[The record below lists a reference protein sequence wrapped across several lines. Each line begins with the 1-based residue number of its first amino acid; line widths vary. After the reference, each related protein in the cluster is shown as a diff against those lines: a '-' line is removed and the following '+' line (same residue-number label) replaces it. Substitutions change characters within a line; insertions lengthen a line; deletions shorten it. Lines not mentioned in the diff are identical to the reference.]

1 MDRSDATAFGIALAG
16 HAALLTVL
24 SLGLAKASLPPVQT
38 QPMEVEFVEDVG
50 LVSAAP
56 TPTTVEP
63 AARLGEPDLPVE
75 PLPPVL
81 PQVQPLPQPS
91 VTPAPPPPQP
101 SLRPQPQPKAR
112 PAQPKAAPKPAPPQQ
127 PAVRPGGRLTGLLKG
142 VGERESP
149 SRSVSPPARTAG
161 PAVQASLAAEI
172 RRQLKPHW
180 KAPTGADVELLRTQV
195 SISLAANGNVT
206 SIEIVGTTGQNA
218 SNRPQVRLHQEQAE
232 RAVRLASPL
241 RLPSEFYEAWKQM
254 TVTFDR
260 RLSQ

>member
-1 MDRSDATAFGIALAG
+1 MDRADATGFGIAFGG
-16 HAALLTVL
+16 HAALLLAL

-38 QPMEVEFVEDVG
+38 QPMEVELVDEIG
-50 LVSAAP
+50 LVSTAP
-56 TPTTVEP
+56 EPSAVEP
-63 AARLGEPDLPVE
+63 AARLGEPDALPEQLPPAPVE
-75 PLPPVL
+75 
-81 PQVQPLPQPS
+81 PLPQPS
-91 VTPAPPPPQP
+91 VTPAPAPPQASP
-101 SLRPQPQPKAR
+101 RPQS
-112 PAQPKAAPKPAPPQQ
+112 QPKAAPTPPKAAPKSAPAPKPA
-127 PAVRPGGRLTGLLKG
+127 ARPGGRLNGLLNG
-142 VGERESP
+142 VSERETS
-149 SRSVSPPARTAG
+149 SRSTAKPAQAAG

-195 SISLAANGNVT
+195 SISLARNGNVT
-206 SIEIVGTTGQNA
+206 RIEILGTSGQNA

-241 RLPSEFYEAWKQM
+241 RLPPEFYEAWKQM